1 MNTVGL
7 VLVALFIA
15 IGLVCI
21 VVPVLPGGLVV
32 FLAIAVWA
40 LMVHTTTAWVV
51 LGVSAALFVAAEI
64 IKFTWPMKRMRKA
77 DVAARSLVIGG
88 ILGIIGFFVIPVLG
102 LALGFVLGVYL
113 SEYTARR
120 DRRLAWART
129 VHAIKGIALS
139 MGVELTGALLSTG
152 AWVVGVLA

>member
-40 LMVHTTTAWVV
+40 LVVHTATAWVV
-51 LGVSAALFVAAEI
+51 LGVAAALFVAAEI
-64 IKFTWPMKRMRKA
+64 IKFTWPVKRMRQA
-77 DVAARSLVIGG
+77 DVATRSLFIGAILGVIG
-88 ILGIIGFFVIPVLG
+88 FVVIPVLG
-102 LALGFVLGVYL
+102 LAIGFVLGVYL
-113 SEYTARR
+113 SEYAARR
-120 DRRLAWART
+120 DHAMAWSRT
-129 VHAIKGIALS
+129 GHAVKGIVLS
-139 MGVELTGALLSTG
+139 MGVELTGALLSTV